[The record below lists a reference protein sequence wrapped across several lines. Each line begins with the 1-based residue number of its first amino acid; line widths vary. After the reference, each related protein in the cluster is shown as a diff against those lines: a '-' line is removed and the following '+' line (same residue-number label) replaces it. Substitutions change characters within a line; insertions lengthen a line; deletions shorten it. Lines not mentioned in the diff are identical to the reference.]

1 MMFASWAEITFSMP
15 IGSSTKAARLC
26 DDGMIVDH
34 ENAAQNGAPLRA
46 LLNAHSYHG

>member
-1 MMFASWAEITFSMP
+1 MGRDDLFDANRFEHQ
-15 IGSSTKAARLC
+15 AARLC